1 MMRYRKRATEDGT
14 YTVYD
19 GMEVVAACL
28 TGAEA
33 DALISRLLAGVGED
47 RKRTPALASPQIHP
61 NSPNLGRSTAK
72 LFA

>member
-1 MMRYRKRATEDGT
+1 MVRFRKRATEDGT

-19 GMEVVAACL
+19 GKEVIAACL

-33 DALISRLLAGVGED
+33 DALISRFLASVGED
-47 RKRTPALASPQIHP
+47 RKRTPALASPQIHL
-61 NSPNLGRSTAK
+61 NSANLGRSTAK

>member
-1 MMRYRKRATEDGT
+1 MIRFRKRATEDGT
-14 YTVYD
+14 YTVYK
-19 GMEVVAACL
+19 GKVVIAACL

-47 RKRTPALASPQIHP
+47 RKRRPALASPQIHL
-61 NSPNLGRSTAK
+61 NSSNPGRSTVK